1 VSASPAKGAQKTE
14 AGEIREENHQSV
26 QAYPDY
32 KDSGVEWIGPIPA
45 HWGVKRAKYLFTL
58 AKRPVSDDDG
68 IVTAFRDGRVTLR
81 SNRRT
86 DGFTNAVKEIG
97 YQGVRKGDLVI
108 HAMDAFAGAVGV
120 SESDGKCSP
129 VYSCCIP
136 GDQSD
141 SKFYA
146 RLVRTMATTGFI
158 ESLAKGIR
166 ERSTDFRWGDFYVQY
181 LPHPPLSEQVAIRGY
196 LSRETA
202 RIDNLIAEKQNF
214 INLLKEKRQ
223 ALISHVVTKGLDP
236 TVKMKDSGIEW
247 LGEVP
252 ERWVKTRLKFHV
264 TNIIDTEHKTIPFVD
279 ESAYLVV
286 RTSDIREGELLSA
299 QCRRTDPDSFEEWT
313 RRGVPSAGDV
323 ILTREAPAGEACIV
337 PDGLNV
343 CLGQRTVLIRTSQ
356 SLLSEYLVLVIYS
369 DITKTFIDNA
379 SMGSTVKHL
388 NMADIPNI
396 PLFLPDLETQ
406 AAIVEF
412 TKQELGKI
420 DQIRTETLS
429 SLELLNEHR
438 TALISAAVTGKID
451 VRNY

>member
-1 VSASPAKGAQKTE
+1 LGVAFRAGDLLFGKLRPYLAKLLVPDFDGEAVGDFHVLRPAKDIVPRFMQYQMLTREFISMVDGSTYGAKMPRANWEFVGNVRCVKPSYVEQE
-14 AGEIREENHQSV
+14 A
-26 QAYPDY
+26 
-32 KDSGVEWIGPIPA
+32 
-45 HWGVKRAKYLFTL
+45 
-58 AKRPVSDDDG
+58 
-68 IVTAFRDGRVTLR
+68 IVAFLD
-81 SNRRT
+81 
-86 DGFTNAVKEIG
+86 
-97 YQGVRKGDLVI
+97 
-108 HAMDAFAGAVGV
+108 
-120 SESDGKCSP
+120 
-129 VYSCCIP
+129 
-136 GDQSD
+136 
-141 SKFYA
+141 
-146 RLVRTMATTGFI
+146 
-158 ESLAKGIR
+158 
-166 ERSTDFRWGDFYVQY
+166 
-181 LPHPPLSEQVAIRGY
+181 
-196 LSRETA
+196 RETA
-202 RIDNLIAEKQNF
+202 RIDNLIAEKQDF

-223 ALISHVVTKGLDP
+223 ALISHVVTKGLNP
-236 TVKMKDSGIEW
+236 KVKMKDSGNEW
-247 LGEVP
+247 IGEVP